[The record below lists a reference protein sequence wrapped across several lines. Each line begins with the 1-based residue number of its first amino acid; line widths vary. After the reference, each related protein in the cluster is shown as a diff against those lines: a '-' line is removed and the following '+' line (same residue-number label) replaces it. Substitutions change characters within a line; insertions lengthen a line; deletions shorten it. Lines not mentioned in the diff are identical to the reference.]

1 MKFKFLLITIFFTL
15 APFFTFAQVGGG
27 TNPTPGG
34 GTNPVPGGGTNPV
47 SGDTSQVTVI
57 DINIPNPISVG
68 TIPEFIQKV
77 LEFII
82 TIGLPILAM
91 AIIYS
96 GFLFITAQGAEAQ
109 ITKAK
114 NALLFAVIGG
124 FILLG
129 SWLIAG
135 AVKEALTDLLSMI

>member
-1 MKFKFLLITIFFTL
+1 MKFKFLLITIFFLL
-15 APFFTFAQVGGG
+15 APAISFAQGADP
-27 TNPTPGG
+27 TNPGADPSAGNG
-34 GTNPVPGGGTNPV
+34 Q
-47 SGDTSQVTVI
+47 QVTVI

-96 GFLFITAQGAEAQ
+96 GFLFVTANGKEAQ
-109 ITKAK
+109 ITTAK

-135 AVKEALTDLLSMI
+135 VIKDALTDLVSMI

>member
-15 APFFTFAQVGGG
+15 APFLTFAQGGAD
-27 TNPTPGG
+27 PSDPGAD
-34 GTNPVPGGGTNPV
+34 PVPG
-47 SGDTSQVTVI
+47 DTSEVTVI

-77 LEFII
+77 LDFII